1 MKVKNLS
8 TDNSPSGLNAS
19 RKLVPTPV
27 KPSTK
32 KSMTPS
38 ERTQKDQPD
47 KKDKKNH
54 KLSPMQEKLSSRL
67 PRELTP
73 DKEDSLTKKENKES
87 EPNSKKNL
95 LHDSKTIEY
104 TFFKIL
110 LI

>member
-8 TDNSPSGLNAS
+8 TDNSPSGLNAL
-19 RKLVPTPV
+19 RNLVLTPV

-32 KSMTPS
+32 KSMMPS

-47 KKDKKNH
+47 KRKKQNH
-54 KLSPMQEKLSSRL
+54 KLSPMQEKLSSRP
-67 PRELTP
+67 PREHTP

-87 EPNSKKNL
+87 EQNSKKNL
-95 LHDSKTIEY
+95 LHDPKSIEY